1 MRIKFVLVSLFILLL
16 TSCGSSST
24 SPSSPS
30 SYIPLSV
37 GNQWNNDING
47 FVIFASGDTLT
58 ISGTMVRKIT
68 GTATHDNGAS
78 CYISEDLMN
87 ITYTTPDT
95 SFSFSDTTINY
106 IAESDTQFLV
116 YDDTLSTEFEL
127 LLKLP
132 VTVGE
137 TWVPDPADDPDTV
150 REVISITSS
159 VSVPAGSFTNCLLTE
174 DSDPSLPDDYWR
186 MYFAPGIGPVKIEMV
201 EVDDDYTEIIFNT
214 TSYVVH

>member
-1 MRIKFVLVSLFILLL
+1 MRIKIILVSLFVLLL

-47 FVIFASGDTLT
+47 FVIFESGDTLT
-58 ISGTMVRKIT
+58 VSGTMVRKIT
-68 GTATHDNGAS
+68 GTATHDNGAT

-87 ITYTTPDT
+87 TTYTMPDT
-95 SFSFSDTTINY
+95 SFSFADTTINY

-132 VTVGE
+132 VTVGD
-137 TWVPDPADDPDTV
+137 TWVPDPADDPNTV
-150 REVISITSS
+150 REVLSITSS
-159 VSVPAGSFTNCLLTE
+159 VSVTAGSFTNCLLTE
-174 DSDPSLPDDYWR
+174 DTDPSLPDDYWR
-186 MYFAPGIGPVKIEMV
+186 IYFAPGIGPVKVELV
-201 EVDDDYTEIIFNT
+201 EVDGDYTEITIDV
-214 TSYVVH
+214 TSYVVQ